1 LVLEKLSTIAMLK
14 ENIRDL
20 ELKDSNNGNLINII
34 KNENDEIRN
43 SKDKI

>member
-20 ELKDSNNGNLINII
+20 ELKDSNYGNLINII